1 MQGLVNES
9 RNRQGR
15 ELLRVLMVS
24 KACVVGI
31 YQRKLEEMARLGIT
45 LRVIVPPFWRDERG
59 VTPLERAHTEGY
71 ELRVERLVFNGS
83 FHLHFYPRLG
93 RHIRAFRP
101 DVVHMDEEP
110 YNLATW
116 HGLRLARRAGCRTVW
131 FSWQNLLRHYP
142 PPFSWLERD
151 CLRHADG
158 AIVGNQTAV
167 QVWRAKGYEGP
178 LAVIPQFGTDP
189 QLFAPAPQRTERAAF
204 VVGYAGRLV
213 EEKGIDLLLEAVAA
227 LPAARLLILGSGP
240 LRAALEQQAQRLGI
254 DGRVEFR
261 GTLPSTCMPEFYHQL
276 DALVL
281 PSRSRP
287 NWVEQF
293 GRVLVEA
300 MACGVPVVG
309 SDCGEIPHVIG
320 DAGLI
325 FAEGDVEALRGHL
338 ARLQSDAALRAE
350 LARQGRQRVLERF
363 TQARVAEETVA
374 LYRSL
379 F

>member
-1 MQGLVNES
+1 MGGLV
-9 RNRQGR
+9 
-15 ELLRVLMVS
+15 RVLMVS
-24 KACVVGI
+24 KACIVGI
-31 YQRKLEEMARLGIT
+31 YQRKLEEIARLGVT
-45 LRVIVPPFWRDERG
+45 LRVLAPPFWRDERG

-71 ELRVERLVFNGS
+71 ELLVEPMVFNGS

-93 RHIRAFRP
+93 HHIRAFRP
-101 DVVHMDEEP
+101 DLVHMDEEP

-116 HGLRLARRAGCRTVW
+116 HGIRLARRAGCRTVW
-131 FSWQNLLRHYP
+131 FSWQNLLRRYP
-142 PPFSWLERD
+142 PPFSWLERY
-151 CLRHADG
+151 CLRHADA

-178 LAVIPQFGTDP
+178 LVVIPQFGTDP
-189 QLFAPAPQRTERAAF
+189 QLFAPAPRPAESAAF

-213 EEKGIDLLLEAVAA
+213 EEKGVDLLLEAVAA
-227 LPAARLLILGSGP
+227 LPGVRLFILGSGP
-240 LRAALEQQAQRLGI
+240 LRAALERAAEGLGL
-254 DGRVEFR
+254 GERVEFQ
-261 GTLPSTCMPEFYHQL
+261 GTLPSTRMPAFYHQL

-287 NWVEQF
+287 NWIEQF

-320 DAGLI
+320 DAGLV
-325 FAEGDVEALRGHL
+325 FAEGDVAALRGHL
-338 ARLQSDAALRAE
+338 ARLQSDAALRAD
-350 LARQGRQRVLERF
+350 LARRGRQRVLERF

-374 LYRSL
+374 LYHSL
-379 F
+379 FVSTQPAP